1 MALGCTPGIIPADD
15 EAGARRI
22 GAKAGDP
29 SCICSSP
36 RIQTEGCTIHGLQF
50 EVRPAI
56 YLGLGNAGVSGGKK
70 KAGPD
75 PFARGPQSL
84 PAVFP
89 IVPDGAAR
97 GPGEI
102 INVRG

>member
-1 MALGCTPGIIPADD
+1 MDLWCTPGIIPADD

-56 YLGLGNAGVSGGKK
+56 YLGLGNAGVSGGKM
-70 KAGPD
+70 KAVPD
-75 PFARGPQSL
+75 PFAGGRKAIQ
-84 PAVFP
+84 AVFP
-89 IVPDGAAR
+89 LVPDGAGR
-97 GPGEI
+97 GP
-102 INVRG
+102 V